1 MPSFVRFILGVT
13 MLAALL
19 GVSGCGS
26 SGSAQVEGELLLTE
40 NRLRQLESAL
50 NAGSLRNAT
59 LIKQYADIL
68 QDRRPELAPLLRQL
82 RKETGVE
89 SPIYKSL
96 NERFQ
101 RVRDGSETFENW
113 TDKVAELQSIQSGA
127 ETSVYNDALSDTV
140 NVIADMSDGELA
152 RVNAVSQ
159 EQEQKLNNSK
169 SYGAGSQYVGNPHY
183 GHWSHGSGGSF
194 WAWYGQYAFFSSMF
208 GSNRYYYNDWSRGR
222 GYSYYHDVG
231 RNSYTSRSQRSAMA
245 DVDRRAQKQF
255 RSSGRY
261 QSPYSKQRSGASGLS
276 ARSTAQSKSVFK
288 SKYASSGSS
297 SRYSSSYSSGGRN
310 SSGRTSRGVSR
321 GK

>member
-1 MPSFVRFILGVT
+1 MPSLVRFILST
-13 MLAALL
+13 SLLAAVL
-19 GVSGCGS
+19 GVAGCGS
-26 SGSAQVEGELLLTE
+26 SGSAQVEGELLSTE
-40 NRLRQLESAL
+40 NRLRQLEEAI
-50 NAGSLRNAT
+50 NGGALRNAT
-59 LIKQYADIL
+59 LIRQYADIL
-68 QDRRPELAPLLRQL
+68 TERRPELAPLLRQL
-82 RKETGVE
+82 KKEAGTD

-96 NERFQ
+96 KDRFQ
-101 RVRDGSETFENW
+101 RAKDGTETFENW

-127 ETSVYNDALSDTV
+127 DTSVYNDALSDTV
-140 NVIADMSDGELA
+140 NVIADMSDSELA

-159 EQEQKLNNSK
+159 EQEQKLNSSK

-208 GSNRYYYNDWSRGR
+208 GRDRYYYNDWAGGR

-231 RNSYTSRSQRSAMA
+231 RNSYTSRRQRSDMA

-261 QSPYSKQRSGASGLS
+261 QSPYAKQRSGSSGLS
-276 ARSTAQSKSVFK
+276 ARSTAQRKSVFK
-288 SKYASSGSS
+288 SKYVSSGSS
-297 SRYSSSYSSGGRN
+297 SRYSSSYSSGSRN
-310 SSGRTSRGVSR
+310 SGSRTSRGVSR